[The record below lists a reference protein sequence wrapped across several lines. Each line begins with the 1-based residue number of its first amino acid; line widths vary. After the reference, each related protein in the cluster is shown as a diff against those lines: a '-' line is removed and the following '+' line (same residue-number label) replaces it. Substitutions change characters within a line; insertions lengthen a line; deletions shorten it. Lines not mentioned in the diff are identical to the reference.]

1 MNRYIISYCI
11 VNRFTKNQL
20 SKKAY
25 ANQFG
30 GIYMEDSWIEPKMID
45 FGNNEM
51 NKAEETINKE
61 CDEIYKEDN
70 NATRKQKRK

>member
-1 MNRYIISYCI
+1 
-11 VNRFTKNQL
+11 
-20 SKKAY
+20 
-25 ANQFG
+25 
-30 GIYMEDSWIEPKMID
+30 MEDSWIEPKMID